1 MQKKRIWYFCFILFF
16 AQILFFSCKPRKQI
30 DLSDRKRIAVT
41 FFPIYDWTRTI
52 INDGNNDKLLLYMIE
67 KSGFDIHSFV
77 PADGDISQIKNA
89 DLVIYCGNS
98 TDQWISEII
107 KAPENQNQIVLNLAD
122 GVKESLGLQRLDE
135 HFWLNPYYAAACC
148 NLIAQAIIK
157 IEPSKQQLYEES
169 NKTYTDLLNKLND
182 EFAFTIE
189 GLDNKAIIFADR
201 FPFESW
207 KQYGLK
213 VDSIYENCP
222 ITATPSEQKQSALE
236 KEQLEQRIEQLAV
249 RLNEEDIND
258 IYVTELSDK
267 KNAKAII
274 NKAKKASCNIL
285 VLDSLHST
293 TLNQAFYG
301 KAYLSA
307 LQDNLKKLQ

>member
-1 MQKKRIWYFCFILFF
+1 MQKKRVWYFCFILLF

-30 DLSDRKRIAVT
+30 DLSDRKRIAVS

-67 KSGFDIHSFV
+67 KSGFDIHSFL
-77 PADGDISQIKNA
+77 PSDGDISQIKNA

-98 TDQWISEII
+98 TDEWIKEIVA
-107 KAPENQNQIVLNLAD
+107 APENQNQLAINLAD
-122 GVKESLGLQRLDE
+122 GIKESLGLQALDE
-135 HFWLNPYYAAACC
+135 HFWLNPYYAACC
-148 NLIAQAIIK
+148 CELITQAIIK
-157 IEPSKQQLYEES
+157 IEPSKKQLYEES
-169 NKTYTDLLNKLND
+169 NKTYTDLLHKLNE

-222 ITATPSEQKQSALE
+222 IDTPLE
-236 KEQLEQRIEQLAV
+236 KAVIDASIEELAV
-249 RLNEEDIND
+249 RLNEENINN

-267 KNAKAII
+267 KYAKAII
-274 NKAKKASCNIL
+274 SKAKKASCNII

-301 KAYLSA
+301 KAYLSV